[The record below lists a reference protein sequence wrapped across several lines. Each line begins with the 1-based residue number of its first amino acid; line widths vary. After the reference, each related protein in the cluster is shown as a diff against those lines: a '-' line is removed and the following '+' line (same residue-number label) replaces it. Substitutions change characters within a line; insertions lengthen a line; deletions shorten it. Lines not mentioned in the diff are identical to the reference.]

1 MDEMDESL
9 KEIPT
14 LLEQLHDVSK
24 LNIKHSQLATA
35 RENMKH
41 IFMVPETVRQAEQ
54 LIQARISSVT
64 NIFWIHL
71 FHTLADVYSR
81 NILSGLNNHTLT
93 GWKVAGRAQVS
104 CGARELEGRL
114 ALRAAQAAAP
124 VARRQAR
131 ETIYDMRSVLDDN
144 PKYFSP
150 MSELDQ

>member
-54 LIQARISSVT
+54 LIQARIASVT

-71 FHTLADVYSR
+71 FHSLADVY
-81 NILSGLNNHTLT
+81 
-93 GWKVAGRAQVS
+93 
-104 CGARELEGRL
+104 
-114 ALRAAQAAAP
+114 
-124 VARRQAR
+124 
-131 ETIYDMRSVLDDN
+131 
-144 PKYFSP
+144 
-150 MSELDQ
+150 

>member
-54 LIQARISSVT
+54 LIQARIASVT
-64 NIFWIHL
+64 NIFWIYL
-71 FHTLADVYSR
+71 FHTLADVFY
-81 NILSGLNNHTLT
+81 
-93 GWKVAGRAQVS
+93 V
-104 CGARELEGRL
+104 E
-114 ALRAAQAAAP
+114 P
-124 VARRQAR
+124 
-131 ETIYDMRSVLDDN
+131 
-144 PKYFSP
+144 
-150 MSELDQ
+150 

>member
-54 LIQARISSVT
+54 LIQARLRNPNS
-64 NIFWIHL
+64 
-71 FHTLADVYSR
+71 DSR
-81 NILSGLNNHTLT
+81 NL
-93 GWKVAGRAQVS
+93 
-104 CGARELEGRL
+104 C
-114 ALRAAQAAAP
+114 
-124 VARRQAR
+124 
-131 ETIYDMRSVLDDN
+131 LD
-144 PKYFSP
+144 STV
-150 MSELDQ
+150 

>member
-54 LIQARISSVT
+54 LIQARITKVT
-64 NIFWIHL
+64 IIRVSRKFPT
-71 FHTLADVYSR
+71 FSDV
-81 NILSGLNNHTLT
+81 
-93 GWKVAGRAQVS
+93 
-104 CGARELEGRL
+104 
-114 ALRAAQAAAP
+114 
-124 VARRQAR
+124 
-131 ETIYDMRSVLDDN
+131 
-144 PKYFSP
+144 F
-150 MSELDQ
+150 